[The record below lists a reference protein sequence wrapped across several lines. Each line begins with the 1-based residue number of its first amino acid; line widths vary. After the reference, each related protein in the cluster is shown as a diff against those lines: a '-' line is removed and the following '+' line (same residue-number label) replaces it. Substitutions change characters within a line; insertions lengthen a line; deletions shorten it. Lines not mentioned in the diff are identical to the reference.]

1 MEFTP
6 QKYPLPNNLLMLPL
20 FKRYFSILPLSYS
33 YGVIVDSIGIP
44 DSNAATLV
52 YDDDHFRAQR
62 VSEKGIKCNENNL
75 ISLYLAIIID

>member
-1 MEFTP
+1 MEFTH
-6 QKYPLPNNLLMLPL
+6 QKYPLPNNLLM

-33 YGVIVDSIGIP
+33 YGILVDSIEIP

-75 ISLYLAIIID
+75 ISLYLAIIFD